1 MEQTWWES
9 LKTLEPL
16 APRFVSGTD
25 GAGGSTRER
34 THATVER
41 IARETS
47 LQAAAHLTC
56 VEATREEIDDV
67 ARYYWAAGIRHVVA
81 LRGDPPETGA
91 YFRPPTEGYAN
102 AVAQVI
108 GMQAP
113 APSATS
119 VAACPQSP

>member
-1 MEQTWWES
+1 MEQTVWES
-9 LKTLEPL
+9 VKTLEPL
-16 APRFVSGTD
+16 APRFVSVTY

-67 ARYYWAAGIRHVVA
+67 ARSSWAAGIRHRSDERRV
-81 LRGDPPETGA
+81 G
-91 YFRPPTEGYAN
+91 TEC
-102 AVAQVI
+102 V
-108 GMQAP
+108 
-113 APSATS
+113 STCRS
-119 VAACPQSP
+119 RWSPVH